1 MVFAGRQAGCKG
13 GAEEPAAGGLA
24 GESIWLDRRV
34 LGGVLVAGHGGVRGV
49 QAGRLLLEEE
59 EEDDDDEEEDD
70 EEEEDDDDGDDDDW
84 VQQAERQSVEG
95 KENEGEKAGERERRC
110 G

>member
-59 EEDDDDEEEDD
+59 EE
-70 EEEEDDDDGDDDDW
+70 EDDDDDDDDW